1 MPIDPYIALLV
12 ICLAMTAAVL
22 VTMVLSKRFSYLD
35 LLALLGV
42 LLMVHF
48 LVSLK
53 QTCGA

>member
-53 QTCGA
+53 QTCGV